1 MTISAHF
8 AVKKETAEDAEK
20 RNRRGA
26 EKSVSIQKALKG
38 RNIPAR
44 W

>member
-20 RNRRGA
+20 RNA
-26 EKSVSIQKALKG
+26 EAQRKALVFKK
-38 RNIPAR
+38 P
-44 W
+44 